1 MIGDYMKPGKI
12 KFPFTILIL
21 VMGIVLGF
29 QIQKTFSNDHL
40 NDSIS
45 KFSDVLTY
53 TEKYYMED
61 VDTPKLVEAAINGML
76 LKLDPHSVYIPAK
89 QLESVEE
96 SFRGDFEGIGI
107 EYQVVNDTLTVVSP
121 ITGGPS
127 EALGI
132 MSGDR
137 IVKIDGIS
145 VIGINNEDVRKKLRG
160 KAGTKVKVSI
170 LRPGII
176 KLQDYVITRDKIPIY
191 SVDTHFMIDNGTG
204 YISVSRFSETTYDEV
219 LSALNDLNSKGMKQ
233 LIFDL
238 RGNPGGYLNQAV
250 KISDLFLDGKKK
262 IVYTKGRRA
271 EFNEEYFS
279 GESSP
284 FEKLPLIILVNKGS
298 ASASEIVS
306 GALQDWDRGLIV
318 GETTFGKG
326 LVQRQFTLPDNS
338 ALRLTISQY
347 FTPSGRLIQRDYK
360 NKKDKDEYYSQAGN
374 KKEEEGDN
382 LDHKAEGDSSLK
394 VYKTNGGRI
403 VYGGGGITPDYIIKT
418 EDITDYT
425 SELLK
430 NNLFYLFV
438 LKYLDNHTAEI
449 KTKYHNDFNIF
460 LSDFKISSGTLKDFT
475 DFASSKNVK
484 MNEEGFKKD
493 NAYITARL
501 KAQIARNFWK
511 NEGWYQVL
519 VKTDNQI
526 AKAETLFQEAKDLA
540 KLK

>member
-1 MIGDYMKPGKI
+1 
-12 KFPFTILIL
+12 
-21 VMGIVLGF
+21 
-29 QIQKTFSNDHL
+29 
-40 NDSIS
+40 
-45 KFSDVLTY
+45 
-53 TEKYYMED
+53 
-61 VDTPKLVEAAINGML
+61 
-76 LKLDPHSVYIPAK
+76 
-89 QLESVEE
+89 
-96 SFRGDFEGIGI
+96 
-107 EYQVVNDTLTVVSP
+107 
-121 ITGGPS
+121 
-127 EALGI
+127 
-132 MSGDR
+132 
-137 IVKIDGIS
+137 
-145 VIGINNEDVRKKLRG
+145 
-160 KAGTKVKVSI
+160 
-170 LRPGII
+170 
-176 KLQDYVITRDKIPIY
+176 
-191 SVDTHFMIDNGTG
+191 MIDKWTG

-306 GALQDWDRGLIV
+306 GAVQDWDRGLIV
-318 GETTFGKG
+318 GEASFGKG

-438 LKYLDNHTAEI
+438 LKYLDNHASEI
-449 KTKYHNDFNIF
+449 KSKYHGDINLFIN
-460 LSDFKISSGTLKDFT
+460 DFKISVGTLKDFI

-484 MNEEGFKKD
+484 LHDDDLKKD
-493 NAYITARL
+493 NSYITDRL
-501 KAQIARNFWK
+501 KAHIARNFWK

-526 AKAETLFQEAKDLA
+526 AKVEKLFQEAKVLA